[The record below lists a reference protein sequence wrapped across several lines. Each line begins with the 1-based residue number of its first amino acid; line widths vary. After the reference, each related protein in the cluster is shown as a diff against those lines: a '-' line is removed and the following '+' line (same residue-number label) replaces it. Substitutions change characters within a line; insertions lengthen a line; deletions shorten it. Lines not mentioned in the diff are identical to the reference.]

1 MDCMHRTR
9 VIAWRSYRACFWR
22 WPKNFSLLLH
32 GFVDP
37 QSLKIPDAQR
47 ECVGTQIQCQ
57 IEAHIYIQQDW
68 GCLEVVVIAIKEAVF
83 IVDRGFNLDSILN
96 SASKMMYQLNV
107 VAHNVF
113 WMRVW
118 SGQMWDYNSR
128 M

>member
-1 MDCMHRTR
+1 M
-9 VIAWRSYRACFWR
+9 
-22 WPKNFSLLLH
+22 
-32 GFVDP
+32 DP

-113 WMRVW
+113 
-118 SGQMWDYNSR
+118 
-128 M
+128 